1 MSIVHDDLVMEFKE
15 LVEGVRVPVLGLG
28 TWGMGGYRTPDTARD
43 LEEISALRAG
53 IEQGVTHIDTA
64 EMYGGGHT
72 EELVGEAIKPYRR
85 EDLFIATKVWTT
97 NLRYQD
103 LLTSIKDSLQRLNVD
118 YVDLYL
124 VHWPN
129 PAIPLRETMSGLER
143 CVDEGYTRFIGV
155 SNFSA
160 LLLSEA
166 QSHLEEN
173 RLVANQ
179 VRYSLMEQTP
189 REELL
194 PYCLDNGL
202 MLVAYRPLERGILTG
217 SGHKVLDE
225 LAEKY
230 GKTRSQIALNWLIA
244 QENVIAIPKT
254 SNIEHLKENTGAVG
268 WRLSKD
274 DFKRLAE
281 SFH

>member
-1 MSIVHDDLVMEFKE
+1 MEFKE
-15 LVEGVRVPVLGLG
+15 LVEGTRISVLGLG
-28 TWGMGGYRTPDTARD
+28 TWGMGGSRTPDTTRD
-43 LEEISALRAG
+43 LEEVLALRTG
-53 IEQGVTHIDTA
+53 IELGVTHIDTA

-72 EELVGEAIKPYRR
+72 EELVGEAIEPYERKK
-85 EDLFIATKVWTT
+85 LFITTKVWTT
-97 NLRYQD
+97 NLRYKD
-103 LLTSIKDSLQRLNVD
+103 LIASMKDSLKRLNVD

-129 PAIPLRETMSGLER
+129 PDIPLRETMRGLEH

-160 LLLSEA
+160 SLLGEA
-166 QSHLEEN
+166 QSYLKDN

-189 REELL
+189 RKKLL
-194 PYCLDNGL
+194 PYCLDNGV
-202 MLVAYRPLERGILTG
+202 MIVAYRPLERGILTG

-230 GKTRSQIALNWLIA
+230 GKTRSQLSLNWLIS
-244 QENVIAIPKT
+244 QEKVVTIPKT
-254 SNIEHLKENTGAVG
+254 SNVEHLKENLEAVG

-274 DFKRLAE
+274 DFKKLAK
-281 SFH
+281 SFL